1 MGAQTQVAADA
12 AVPVEEAVRVAALRA
27 ALRAFLHRSEQ
38 TARAH
43 GLTPRQHLLLLLIK
57 GTPDRSE
64 QTTIGELAERM
75 QLAQSSVTELVD
87 RVAAAGLVTRRH
99 PAEDGRLSLLRLTDN
114 GERRLASVFTSLGE
128 ERARLLD
135 AIESV
140 R

>member
-1 MGAQTQVAADA
+1 MSAGTGVATEAT
-12 AVPVEEAVRVAALRA
+12 VPVEEAARVAAFRA

-64 QTTIGELAERM
+64 QTTIGELADRM

-87 RVAAAGLVTRRH
+87 RAEVAGLVTRSHASDDSR
-99 PAEDGRLSLLRLTDN
+99 RTVLRLTES
-114 GERRLASVFTSLGE
+114 GERRLAVVFTGLTE
-128 ERARLLD
+128 ERDRLRRTLRHAR
-135 AIESV
+135 
-140 R
+140 